1 MKEKRIMKTLATAAA
16 LTLVLCSG
24 CRQIIYTESPRA
36 GHYYLNPRA
45 NFPSVGRVVLLELDN
60 LSARQDL
67 SESLTQTLADEL
79 SKRHLFSV
87 QKVMRSE
94 PIWQTMNLD
103 AVKSHS
109 LEDLAAIRQ
118 TFGADAVLYGT
129 IQRYVSFPHLQ
140 TGLTLKLIDLRSG
153 QLLWAFEDVWD
164 STDKAVERRMQ
175 SFFKEQ
181 MRSGYEPMDWQI
193 LVTSPRAFERF
204 VAWEVARTLPDLP
217 HNAPVQTIEYRR
229 RYLTP

>member
-1 MKEKRIMKTLATAAA
+1 MKQKQIIKKLTMTAALA
-16 LTLVLCSG
+16 LVLCSG
-24 CRQIIYTESPRA
+24 CRQIIYTESSRA

-60 LSARQDL
+60 LSTRQDL
-67 SESLTQTLADEL
+67 SESLTMTLADEL
-79 SKRHLFSV
+79 SKRHLFTV
-87 QKVMRSE
+87 QKVMRAE

-109 LEDLAAIRQ
+109 FEDLAAVRQ
-118 TFGADAVLYGT
+118 TFGGDAVLYGT
-129 IQRYVSFPHLQ
+129 IQRHVSFPHLQ

-164 STDKAVERRMQ
+164 SSDKAVERRMQ
-175 SFFKEQ
+175 RFFNEQ
-181 MRSGYEPMDWQI
+181 MRTGYEPMNWQI

-204 VAWEVARTLPDLP
+204 VAWEVAQTLPDLP
-217 HNAPVQTIEYRR
+217 QNAPVQTIEHRR
-229 RYLTP
+229 RYLAP